1 MLTNHPLWQ
10 ALFTHVREAVVVL
23 DSNRNVTDC
32 NDGFI
37 QLAQR
42 NNREEII
49 GQTLDAILP
58 LAINKQQLEKPQW
71 QYHPT
76 HQWVTTQKV
85 QRLKPNEQISIGY
98 QVIDVAVD
106 GGITTMV
113 LVRDLTRE
121 QELSELRSEF
131 VSIVSHQLR
140 TPASTVKWYLEAL
153 IDNRRGNE
161 LNEWQVDKLHQA
173 YQSNER
179 MISLINDLLNVSRL
193 DSGKFALKP
202 KEVSLYQ
209 LFEEVQKE
217 LYHFAH
223 AHNVDIVNKAP
234 ANLPTVSADIDKV
247 REVILN
253 LVNNAIKYS
262 PPGHREVI
270 ISTQVNNGFV
280 ECAVQDQGIGIPVKD
295 QAHLFEKFYRADN
308 AIESQTEGSGL
319 GLYIARE
326 IIRLHGGDIWL
337 TSTEGVGTTVNF
349 SLPLYVHWFQTTQ
362 YLNCGGWIL
371 PI

>member
-1 MLTNHPLWQ
+1 MLTDQPVWQ
-10 ALFTHVREAVVVL
+10 ALFNHVREAVVVI
-23 DSNRNVTDC
+23 DKNEKIADC
-32 NDGFI
+32 NGSFVD
-37 QLAQR
+37 LAQQDQAAM
-42 NNREEII
+42 I
-49 GQTLDAILP
+49 GKSLDEILP
-58 LAINKQQLEKPQW
+58 LLQPSSNLSAAW
-71 QYHPT
+71 QYTPT
-76 HQWVTTQKV
+76 HQWVTTQKFK
-85 QRLKPNEQISIGY
+85 RPNKLEQVSIGF
-98 QVIDVAVD
+98 QVVKTETDDEV
-106 GGITTMV
+106 TTLV
-113 LVRDLTRE
+113 LIRDLTRE
-121 QELSELRSEF
+121 QELMELRSEF

-140 TPASTVKWYLEAL
+140 TPASAVKWYLETL

-193 DSGKFALKP
+193 DSGKFLLKP
-202 KEVSLYQ
+202 TEVSLYK
-209 LFEEVQKE
+209 LFEEVKDE

-234 ANLPTVSADIDKV
+234 ADLPVVSADRDKV

-262 PPGHREVI
+262 PPGHREVV
-270 ISTQVNNGFV
+270 ISTRIQDGFV
-280 ECAVQDQGIGIPVKD
+280 ESSVQDQGIGVPAKD

-326 IIRLHGGDIWL
+326 IVRLHGGDIWL
-337 TSTEGVGTTVNF
+337 TSKEGVGTTVYF
-349 SLPLYVHWFQTTQ
+349 SLPIYAH
-362 YLNCGGWIL
+362 
-371 PI
+371 

>member
-1 MLTNHPLWQ
+1 MLTDQPVWQ

-23 DSNRNVTDC
+23 DPHQKISDC
-32 NDGFI
+32 NDSFVNLA
-37 QLAQR
+37 QLAKA
-42 NNREEII
+42 EMV
-49 GQTLDAILP
+49 GKSLDEILP
-58 LAINKQQLEKPQW
+58 LLQPNSKEPAQW
-71 QYHPT
+71 QYLPT
-76 HQWVTTQKV
+76 HQWVKTQKFK
-85 QRLKPNEQISIGY
+85 RPNKIEQVPIGF
-98 QVIDVAVD
+98 QVVKTETD
-106 GGITTMV
+106 GELTTLV
-113 LVRDLTRE
+113 LIRDLTRE
-121 QELSELRSEF
+121 QELTELRSEF

-140 TPASTVKWYLEAL
+140 TPASAVKWYVETL

-193 DSGKFALKP
+193 DSGKFVLKP
-202 KEVSLYQ
+202 TEVPLYK
-209 LFEEVQKE
+209 LFEEVKSE

-223 AHNVDIVNKAP
+223 AHNVDIINKAP
-234 ANLPTVSADIDKV
+234 ADLPAVSADIDKV

-270 ISTQVNNGFV
+270 ISTTIQDGFV
-280 ECAVQDQGIGIPVKD
+280 ETCVQDQGIGIPAKD
-295 QAHLFEKFYRADN
+295 QTHLFEKFYRADN

-337 TSTEGVGTTVNF
+337 TSTEGVGTSVYF
-349 SLPLYVHWFQTTQ
+349 SLPIYAH
-362 YLNCGGWIL
+362 
-371 PI
+371 